1 MFRLAGLLIRRDL
14 GEMNEERAARGPP
27 KGGGGPLFMQM
38 SNRFSLANAAA
49 NDVTLSYPSRDVRHH
64 VITGPFVRPKA
75 QQIEDSLGIL
85 LGRDSLPALPENLF
99 ETHNAFHI

>member
-1 MFRLAGLLIRRDL
+1 MRNGPRV
-14 GEMNEERAARGPP
+14 ARQ
-27 KGGGGPLFMQM
+27 KEGGGGPLFMQM